1 MATTGAT
8 GPTGP
13 TGPTGTSGTTT
24 APAPAPAGTRPTP
37 PSTRGL
43 LFDLDA
49 LPHRLEAVVAGHD
62 GLAFGRSGPVRTA
75 VVCDPGL
82 ARELLTRPS
91 GTGQGRGIAA
101 LRLTLGQGLLT
112 SSGDLHRRQRR
123 LVQPAFHPGRLTR
136 YALDAVRAGRERS
149 LAWQQG
155 QRLDLAEEM
164 SSLTLDVVGRTIF
177 GMDVRGD
184 AREVSEAQT
193 DLLRCFPAIMRPT
206 GLVAARLPTR
216 LGRRV
221 RRNVR
226 RLDRVV
232 EHVVADRRAHGDAG
246 DMVSM
251 LLAVRDEETGAP
263 MPARQVRDEVL
274 TLLLAG
280 HETTAVLLSWAW
292 FELARTPSARTA
304 LDAELATVAAR
315 AALDEGAW
323 QSLPV
328 TRAVVAE
335 TLRLHPP
342 AYVMGRV
349 ATQDLTLGGQA
360 VRRGTLCFVSPY
372 ALGRDPRS
380 WGEDAPV
387 WRPERWLDP
396 AGGYDETA
404 PGQPRGAFLPF
415 GAGSRVCIGA
425 AFAQMEATLLLATLA
440 STWRATVEPGFD
452 PGLRPLVTLRPR
464 RGVPATLTRVQG

>member
-1 MATTGAT
+1 MPTTTRTATTGP
-8 GPTGP
+8 G
-13 TGPTGTSGTTT
+13 
-24 APAPAPAGTRPTP
+24 APARP

-49 LPHRLEAVVAGHD
+49 LPHRLEEVVAAND
-62 GLAFGRSGPVRTA
+62 GLAFGRSGPIRTA
-75 VVCDPGL
+75 VVCDPAL
-82 ARELLTRPS
+82 ARELLTRPA

-101 LRLTLGQGLLT
+101 LRVTLGQGLLT
-112 SSGDLHRRQRR
+112 SSGELHRRQRR

-149 LAWQQG
+149 QAWHDG
-155 QRLDLAEEM
+155 QRVDLAEEM

-177 GMDVRGD
+177 GMDVRSD

-193 DLLRCFPAIMRPT
+193 DLLRCFPSIMRPA

-263 MPARQVRDEVL
+263 MPATQVRDEVL

-292 FELARTPSARTA
+292 FELARTPSARAA
-304 LDAELATVAAR
+304 LDAELATPAAR

-323 QSLPV
+323 QALPV
-328 TRAVVAE
+328 TRAIVAE

-349 ATQDLTLGGQA
+349 ATQDLTLGGTA
-360 VRRGTLCFVSPY
+360 VRKGTLCFVSPY

-380 WGEDAPV
+380 WGGTAHV
-387 WRPERWLDP
+387 WRPARWLD
-396 AGGYDETA
+396 GDGRYDEGA

-425 AFAQMEATLLLATLA
+425 AFATMEGTLLLATLA
-440 STWRATVEPGFD
+440 STWRAATEPGFD
-452 PGLRPLVTLRPR
+452 PGLLPLVTLRPR
-464 RGVPATLTRVQG
+464 HGVPVTLTRVAG